1 VEGNICGKLYIQYNL
16 TFCHLVVK
24 KTDNH
29 RIILDNTRYTETQ
42 YNTEKE
48 LETLAVNNKY
58 ALFAENRLQWSPFII
73 IVILFTMLL
82 PISTLSLFGMTF
94 ITDFLFNMQEIVPA
108 ASSSY
113 IQPLQLTY
121 AQEQDEEIDETEG
134 EDDNDN
140 GEEEAEDE
148 NNRQTNSIDICCSWD
163 EGLANGILTYRIIEG
178 EDEEDEEDEKDEEN
192 QKDDDE
198 VNTNDDIDNDA
209 YDLRKAVADAVNEW
223 NTKIPNLKLVEISS
237 TSSENENDN
246 DDADIEVQFVE
257 GFGGMAAGAT
267 MIRYDEDGFINKATI
282 LLPKAAF
289 YIEHDS
295 QIFAIQYDPRKLK
308 EIATREMGH
317 ALGLGHAN
325 FDADLMSQR
334 LSSKEIMNI
343 SQCDVN
349 GVLQA
354 NQWKFVNN
362 DNTPDNP
369 NEDEVSC

>member
-1 VEGNICGKLYIQYNL
+1 
-16 TFCHLVVK
+16 
-24 KTDNH
+24 
-29 RIILDNTRYTETQ
+29 
-42 YNTEKE
+42 
-48 LETLAVNNKY
+48 
-58 ALFAENRLQWSPFII
+58 
-73 IVILFTMLL
+73 M
-82 PISTLSLFGMTF
+82 LSLFGLTF
-94 ITDFLFNMQEIVPA
+94 VNDSLFNAQRIVPA
-108 ASSSY
+108 TTDGS
-113 IQPLQLTY
+113 IQPLLQPVY
-121 AQEQDEEIDETEG
+121 AQEQDEEIDETEDEEE
-134 EDDNDN
+134 EDGNQANDNDSD
-140 GEEEAEDE
+140 EEDEDE
-148 NNRQTNSIDICCSWD
+148 NDRQTNSIDICCSWD
-163 EGLANGILTYRIIEG
+163 ERLADGILTYRIIE
-178 EDEEDEEDEKDEEN
+178 EVDDDDEDEEN
-192 QKDDDE
+192 QDDAE
-198 VNTNDDIDNDA
+198 VNTNGDIYDSA

-237 TSSENENDN
+237 TSSENKNDN
-246 DDADIEVQFVE
+246 DDVDADIEVQFVE

-295 QIFAIQYDPRKLK
+295 QIFAIQYDPQKLK
-308 EIATREMGH
+308 EIATHEMGH

-334 LSSKEIMNI
+334 LSSKEMMNI

-362 DNTPDNP
+362 DNRPDNP